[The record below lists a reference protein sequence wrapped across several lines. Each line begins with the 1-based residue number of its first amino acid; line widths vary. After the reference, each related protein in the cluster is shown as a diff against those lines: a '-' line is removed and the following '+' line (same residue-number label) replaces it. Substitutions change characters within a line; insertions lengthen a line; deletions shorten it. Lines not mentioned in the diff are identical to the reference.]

1 MPQFKDGKP
10 VHVLIQKFTVIRNDL
25 NAIIGSPIDYL
36 QYDKAKPNIKGDNT
50 IPHRKGNNKS
60 GIDMTSIF
68 DDDNDNNLSKQG
80 KNSKKP

>member
-1 MPQFKDGKP
+1 M
-10 VHVLIQKFTVIRNDL
+10 
-25 NAIIGSPIDYL
+25 
-36 QYDKAKPNIKGDNT
+36 KGDNT